1 MREEKR
7 MNQIGIYVA
16 DIRPLAEEEIF
27 RQQMELLPM
36 ERQERIRRYRSP
48 GDRQRGLGAGLLL
61 EYGLR
66 DRGYSLLEAVP
77 GKKQVRLDWGAYG
90 KPYIPETERLHF
102 NLSHAGEYAAAV
114 FAPCAAGIDIEQIR
128 AAGFAVAKRF
138 FTKEECAYLDRYKD
152 AGTGSVEPRRK
163 GRDWEKDPHLTDADS
178 VFTAMWTRKE
188 SYIKAVGE
196 GMHLPL
202 ADFSVLED
210 RILEKEEYYLRTW
223 GEPEGYMLS
232 VCARM
237 PVEAEV
243 IPVLLTE
250 GIWSRSSAE
259 SI

>member
-7 MNQIGIYVA
+7 RNQIGIYVA

-27 RQQMELLPM
+27 REQMGLLPM
-36 ERQERIRRYRSP
+36 ERQERIRRYRDR
-48 GDRQRGLGAGLLL
+48 GDQQRGLGAGLLL

-66 DRGYSLLEAVP
+66 ARGCSLLEDVP
-77 GKKQVRLDWGAYG
+77 GKKRVRLERGAYG
-90 KPYIPETERLHF
+90 KPYILDEAQLCF
-102 NLSHAGEYAAAV
+102 NLSHAGDYVAAV
-114 FAPCAAGIDIEQIR
+114 FAPWEVGIDIEQIR
-128 AAGFAVAKRF
+128 AARFAVARRF
-138 FTKEECAYLDRYKD
+138 FTAEEYAYLERYREAPEQNMDCSLIGQDR
-152 AGTGSVEPRRK
+152 GMGQ
-163 GRDWEKDPHLTDADS
+163 HLTASDG

-210 RILEKEEYYLRTW
+210 RILGAEEYYLCTW
-223 GEPEGYMLS
+223 EEPQGYMLS

-243 IPVLLTE
+243 IYVPL
-250 GIWSRSSAE
+250 AE
-259 SI
+259 